1 MSDTQN
7 YYRHHVF
14 FCCNQRTDGRESC
27 NDHDAQGMRDYC
39 KDRVKKLGLTGVGRT
54 RVNQAG
60 CLDRC
65 KQGPVMVVYPEGVW
79 YRYESRDD
87 VDEIIA
93 EHLQHGR
100 VVERL
105 RI

>member
-1 MSDTQN
+1 MTEN

-14 FCCNQRTDGRESC
+14 FCCNQREDGRASC
-27 NDHDAQGMRDYC
+27 NDHGAQELRDYC
-39 KDRVKKLGLTGVGRT
+39 KGQVKKLGLTGVGRA

-65 KQGPVMVVYPEGVW
+65 ELGPVLVVYPEGVW
-79 YRYESRDD
+79 YRYENRAD

-93 EHLQHGR
+93 EHLQQGR

-105 RI
+105 KI